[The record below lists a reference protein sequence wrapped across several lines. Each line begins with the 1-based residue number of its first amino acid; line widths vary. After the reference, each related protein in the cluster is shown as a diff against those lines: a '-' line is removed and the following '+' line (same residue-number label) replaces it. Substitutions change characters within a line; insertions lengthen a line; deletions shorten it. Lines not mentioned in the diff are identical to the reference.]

1 MCDFLRG
8 RLSGFGPAVERNGL
22 SAGGGRRPG
31 SLRKAAVDGN
41 IEEGSFM
48 AGQITGLVKSI
59 RPTKEI
65 VESMVNEAKEILIK
79 VNNRLL

>member
-1 MCDFLRG
+1 MA
-8 RLSGFGPAVERNGL
+8 FGA
-22 SAGGGRRPG
+22 G

-48 AGQITGLVKSI
+48 AGQIAGLVKSI

-65 VESMVNEAKEILIK
+65 VESMVNEAEVLLNNAK
-79 VNNRLL
+79 NRL